1 MSYKKNR
8 NRFNKSEYSMLMN
21 NQSKKDPDIPDK
33 SSDEQVEKKSES
45 KLDLAKSNK
54 LVFFKKYYTYQALL
68 EVCPENDLSTDGCF
82 AKTILYIM
90 RWFRNRLGDEVYDA
104 YPETAFLK
112 EVYPEPDHFADFDLE
127 ASENING
134 FSFID
139 FETAYINKK
148 SAWLVCLTEPDN
160 GIERNDIHG
169 RTFVTEIFVYRK
181 EDSVVLGIR
190 ESCREPV
197 TNQEDASGFRPGFV
211 RDMFYDKDLIISE
224 YGLGRRYA
232 FLKHPFMLN
241 GKSKEACEDLFN
253 ELIISDNRQ
262 MPILFVPGEYY
273 EKNRDEVDSKTKSL
287 LGFAHVVVWEG
298 SSAKLFGQTMAS
310 EELMEV
316 ANEGQLIFYRTT
328 ALQDYPSSYY
338 ESDVDGILEEIKLKA
353 QKEPYRKNWDYKGY
367 RFRPAW
373 WGDDIAEE
381 SKSDDS
387 DVEELKAAYEKE
399 LSKLSI
405 QLKELKV
412 DNEGLQRKI
421 DSLESENKKLDKT
434 QNKAFS
440 DLSKYREY
448 VQRLDAEINNE
459 KEKRLKA
466 EADLKTTQILLY
478 GQMSSERERY
488 TPIINLPSVTKDIR
502 EDIVEWIQ
510 KYYSDTIELHPNAVK
525 SLKDDNRNIDWHR
538 LCMMIHFLS
547 GYTKYRNDG
556 GQAIS
561 PDAARDHDPE
571 ESGYMVEPVNSGQG
585 STVHH
590 KDKYTI
596 SVGGQD
602 VLMDMHLKYGKGKDA
617 NMIRVYFYYDPE
629 SKKSIIGY
637 MPGHLPTRADAH

>member
-1 MSYKKNR
+1 M
-8 NRFNKSEYSMLMN
+8 
-21 NQSKKDPDIPDK
+21 
-33 SSDEQVEKKSES
+33 
-45 KLDLAKSNK
+45 
-54 LVFFKKYYTYQALL
+54 
-68 EVCPENDLSTDGCF
+68 
-82 AKTILYIM
+82 
-90 RWFRNRLGDEVYDA
+90 
-104 YPETAFLK
+104 
-112 EVYPEPDHFADFDLE
+112 
-127 ASENING
+127 
-134 FSFID
+134 
-139 FETAYINKK
+139 
-148 SAWLVCLTEPDN
+148 
-160 GIERNDIHG
+160 
-169 RTFVTEIFVYRK
+169 
-181 EDSVVLGIR
+181 
-190 ESCREPV
+190 
-197 TNQEDASGFRPGFV
+197 
-211 RDMFYDKDLIISE
+211 
-224 YGLGRRYA
+224 
-232 FLKHPFMLN
+232 
-241 GKSKEACEDLFN
+241 
-253 ELIISDNRQ
+253 
-262 MPILFVPGEYY
+262 PGEYY
-273 EKNRDEVDSKTKSL
+273 EKNRDEVDSKTGSL
-287 LGFAHVVVWEG
+287 IGFAHVVVWEG

-328 ALQDYPSSYY
+328 ASQDYPSSYY
-338 ESDVDGILEEIKLKA
+338 ESDVEGILEEIKLKA
-353 QKEPYRKNWDYKGY
+353 HKEPYRKNWDYKGY

-478 GQMSSERERY
+478 GQISSERERY

-571 ESGYMVEPVNSGQG
+571 SSGYMVEPVNSGQG

-596 SVGGQD
+596 SVGGKD